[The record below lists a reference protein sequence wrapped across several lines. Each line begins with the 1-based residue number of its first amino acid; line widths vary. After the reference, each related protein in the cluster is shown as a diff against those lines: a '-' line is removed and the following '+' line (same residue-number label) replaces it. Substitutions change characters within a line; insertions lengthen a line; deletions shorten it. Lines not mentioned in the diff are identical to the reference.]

1 MQIGTLK
8 KELEVIQKKSHEFE
22 DVIQPY
28 DRVIILGNGG
38 SNSVASHIAQDYT
51 KILGKNEPVQT
62 QWRFKPPEGNGFPY
76 HQDDFWTRAGHGN
89 TINVLVHFEKTNEL
103 NGCIKVLPESHNPPF
118 HSDGV
123 SLNCDKGDITILHNH
138 LIHWSDKNTSLDWR
152 RNLLV
157 MYVKNN
163 IDYIRGENAKR
174 KTIQKT

>member
-1 MQIGTLK
+1 MDKL
-8 KELEVIQKKSHEFE
+8 F
-22 DVIQPY
+22 
-28 DRVIILGNGG
+28 
-38 SNSVASHIAQDYT
+38 
-51 KILGKNEPVQT
+51 
-62 QWRFKPPEGNGFPY
+62 
-76 HQDDFWTRAGHGN
+76 GHGN

-163 IDYIRGENAKR
+163 IDYIRGEL
-174 KTIQKT
+174 